1 MHPVIDTSLRA
12 NVTAIIGSTGSGK
25 GSRMKWI
32 LGREKF
38 DRLAIFDPEGE
49 YAEFG
54 QVVNSLGGLVALLKK
69 PNFRAV
75 FVPSEND
82 KAKKIQFDAFCQIAA
97 GDDSGIGGH
106 CAVVVDELAEV
117 TTPSWA
123 PPGWRKVCNKGRK
136 RGLIVYGMS
145 QYPAQVD
152 KAFWGACTT
161 IFSGRLITPAHARA
175 MSEQIGVR
183 PEEIRALPDLHF
195 IEIDIRTGNITR
207 GAGKY
212 LRGKPVY

>member
-1 MHPVIDTSLRA
+1 MAIDTSRRA

-32 LGREKF
+32 LGRERY

-49 YAEFG
+49 YGEFG
-54 QVVNSLGGLVALLKK
+54 TVVNTLGELVALLKK
-69 PNFRAV
+69 TKFRAV

-82 KAKKIQFDAFCQIAA
+82 KAKKIQFEIFCQAVA
-97 GDDSGIGGH
+97 GDDDGIGGE

-123 PPGWRKVCNKGRK
+123 PAGWRKVCNKGRK

-145 QYPAQVD
+145 QFPAQVD

-161 IFSGRLITPAHARA
+161 IFTGRLITPAHAKA
-175 MSEQIGVR
+175 MGEQIGVR
-183 PEEIRALPDLHF
+183 PDEIRSLSDL
-195 IEIDIRTGNITR
+195 EYMEMDVRTGQLTR

>member
-1 MHPVIDTSLRA
+1 MAIDTSLKA

-32 LGREKF
+32 LSREKF

-49 YAEFG
+49 YSEFG
-54 QVVNSLGGLVALLKK
+54 QVVDTLAGLVTLLKK
-69 PNFRAV
+69 PKFRAI

-82 KAKKIQFDAFCQIAA
+82 RAKKIQFDAFCQIVA
-97 GDDSGIGGH
+97 GNDNGIGGS

-117 TTPSWA
+117 TTPSYA

-161 IFSGRLITPAHARA
+161 IFTGRLITPAHAKA
-175 MSEQIGVR
+175 MSCQIGVA
-183 PEEIRALPDLHF
+183 PDEIRALADLEY
-195 IEIDIRTGNITR
+195 IEMDVRTGQISR
-207 GAGKY
+207 GTGKY

>member
-1 MHPVIDTSLRA
+1 MAIDTSLKA

-32 LGREKF
+32 LGRENYP
-38 DRLAIFDPEGE
+38 RLAIFDPEGE

-54 QVVNSLGGLVALLKK
+54 ETVTNLGGLVALLKRPK
-69 PNFRAV
+69 FRAV

-82 KAKKIQFDAFCQIAA
+82 KAKKAQFDAFCQIAA
-97 GDDSGIGGH
+97 GDDRGIGGR

-117 TTPSWA
+117 TTPSYA

-161 IFSGRLITPAHARA
+161 IFTGRLITPPHAKA
-175 MSEQIGVR
+175 MSEQIGVK
-183 PEEIRALPDLHF
+183 PEEIRSLADLAF
-195 IEIDIRTGNITR
+195 IEIDVRTGMLTR
-207 GAGKY
+207 GTGKY